1 MKFKRYDKRFNKML
15 WIGLGIW
22 VVSILLSLILDW
34 CGVKVDS
41 QDTLI
46 GIAKQLFHSSP
57 ILCLL
62 LLCVFGPLLEECSFR
77 LWGRGKTWCVIVCM
91 LLMMAFTCAEM
102 HSWWPILLIAA
113 LTTVCF
119 VVKDRFRRNWIVAVG
134 SSFLFAICHISGYG
148 SFSMGMV
155 VGLVD
160 IFGFALVL
168 SYLTINLSF
177 WFSVLLHVLNNSCVI
192 LIPMLFVGEPIH
204 VETAQYTIDAT
215 PFKAF
220 ADNSRCWDSVNY
232 EDVHQVSWNGE
243 LPEIVCFLYS
253 FGTAVIND
261 TIIYD
266 WRGGESLESRYF
278 MKAQCKD
285 SVVAIGSVKVYR
297 DIARLLMQEAK
308 VVADTDVVVAS
319 SIWVV
324 DADGTETRLDD
335 REDALQIS
343 VKCQGLYDEESIYW
357 SRANE
362 DGTESYWAYYA
373 PNEISKQSEEI
384 YNAARGYKFVY
395 KPDHKV
401 TRVVFRMSD
410 N

>member
-1 MKFKRYDKRFNKML
+1 
-15 WIGLGIW
+15 
-22 VVSILLSLILDW
+22 
-34 CGVKVDS
+34 
-41 QDTLI
+41 
-46 GIAKQLFHSSP
+46 
-57 ILCLL
+57 
-62 LLCVFGPLLEECSFR
+62 
-77 LWGRGKTWCVIVCM
+77 
-91 LLMMAFTCAEM
+91 
-102 HSWWPILLIAA
+102 
-113 LTTVCF
+113 
-119 VVKDRFRRNWIVAVG
+119 
-134 SSFLFAICHISGYG
+134 
-148 SFSMGMV
+148 MGMV

-168 SYLTINLSF
+168 NYLTINLSF

-261 TIIYD
+261 SIIYD

-285 SVVAIGSVKVYR
+285 NSVVAIGSVKVYR

-308 VVADTDVVVAS
+308 VVADTDVVVAACQPKLLSFYDRGKFEYAGAAGGYIDCFGYPFCRGARRMILPCRCCGS
-319 SIWVV
+319 SQLQY
-324 DADGTETRLDD
+324 ENP
-335 REDALQIS
+335 AL
-343 VKCQGLYDEESIYW
+343 
-357 SRANE
+357 R
-362 DGTESYWAYYA
+362 
-373 PNEISKQSEEI
+373 
-384 YNAARGYKFVY
+384 
-395 KPDHKV
+395 
-401 TRVVFRMSD
+401 
-410 N
+410 